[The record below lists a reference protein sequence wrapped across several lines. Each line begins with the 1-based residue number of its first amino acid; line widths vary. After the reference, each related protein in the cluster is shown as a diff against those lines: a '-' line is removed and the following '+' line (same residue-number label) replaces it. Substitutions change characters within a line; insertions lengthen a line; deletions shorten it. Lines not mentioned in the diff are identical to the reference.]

1 MSSRRVSFSGA
12 LSRGAWARGW
22 LSLGKSRHAGG
33 LLATFAFLF
42 LAWQAASWAAR
53 SEVVPGP
60 AQIAAAFYRGLVDGR
75 LALDLG
81 VSAYRVAVSVALS
94 VAVAAPLGLLLGL
107 SRRLY
112 ALTSPLVYLTF
123 PIPKIVLLPVLL
135 MFLGIGDSS
144 KIAVLFLILFFQVL
158 VVVRDAAASVRPE
171 LALSVRSLGANGWQ
185 MLRYVFLPASLPS
198 LLTALRISVGTAIA
212 VLFFVESFGTTSGLG
227 YYILVRGWGRL
238 AYVDMYAGVL
248 AMALLGL
255 ALYFGLE
262 LLERKTCAWLQ
273 AGR

>member
-1 MSSRRVSFSGA
+1 MRC
-12 LSRGAWARGW
+12 ARGW
-22 LSLGKSRHAGG
+22 G
-33 LLATFAFLF
+33 LAATLAALF
-42 LAWQAASWAAR
+42 VAWQAAAWAAG
-53 SEVVPGP
+53 SEVLPGP
-60 AQIAAAFYRGLVDGR
+60 AKVTVAFFHGLAVGG
-75 LALDLG
+75 LARDLG
-81 VSAYRVAVSVALS
+81 VSAYRVMVSMVLS
-94 VAVAAPLGLLLGL
+94 VAAAAPLGLMLGL
-107 SRRLY
+107 SRPLY
-112 ALTSPLVYLTF
+112 SLTAPLVYLTF

-144 KIAVLFLILFFQVL
+144 KIVLIFLILFFQVL

-171 LALSVRSLGANGWQ
+171 LALSVRSLGANTWQ
-185 MLRYVFLPASLPS
+185 MLRYVFLPASLPA

-227 YYILVRGWGRL
+227 YYILVKGWGRL

-255 ALYFGLE
+255 ALYFSLE
-262 LLERKTCAWLQ
+262 LLERRTCAWLQ